1 MTMANNL
8 AACAGIFCWAMC
20 AVAPVASTA
29 RAAATGDEIIREALA
44 RHGEHGTRCEELTMV
59 LTGPQGER
67 SVRAVKSYF
76 RETAPGEARLLL
88 VVEAP
93 AELAGVTLLVQ
104 RQPSGETKSAIY
116 LPAFGKEL
124 KRQTTAGAPF
134 LDTDF
139 AAVDFLAEA
148 PDAYRYRLAEDTRI
162 DRIDYWVIAAQ
173 PRREESDPQSGYGQR
188 LIFVRKDTLLITRI
202 DYLDGDGRLLK
213 RQTRHDLREG
223 EGQSWRAGML
233 LMEGIALPHQTLLKR
248 SHTVFA
254 DECAPEE
261 MFTPGHI
268 FANPRQAEGSEPE
281 EGSGDTQ
288 EEAAE

>member
-8 AACAGIFCWAMC
+8 AAWAGILCWALF
-20 AVAPVASTA
+20 AFTPWAFATE
-29 RAAATGDEIIREALA
+29 RQRTGDEIIREALA
-44 RHGEHGTRCEELTMV
+44 RHEEHGTRCEDLTMV
-59 LTGPQGER
+59 LTGPRGER
-67 SVRAVKSYF
+67 SVRALKSYF
-76 RETAPGEARLLL
+76 RETTSGEARLLL

-93 AELAGVTLLVQ
+93 SELSGVTLLVQ

-124 KRQTTAGAPF
+124 KGQTQASAPF

-139 AAVDFLAEA
+139 AATDFLGEA
-148 PDAYRYRLAEDTRI
+148 PDAYRYHLAEDARI

-173 PRREESDPQSGYGQR
+173 PRHEELPPPSGYGQR
-188 LIFVRKDTLLITRI
+188 LIFVRKDTLLIARI

-213 RQTRHDLREG
+213 RQTRHDLQES
-223 EGQSWRAGML
+223 EGQSWRAGMV

-254 DECAPEE
+254 EECAPEE
-261 MFTPGHI
+261 MFSTARI
-268 FANPRQAEGSEPE
+268 FTNPRQAEGGEPE
-281 EGSGDTQ
+281 EGSGDTP
-288 EEAAE
+288 EKAPE

>member
-1 MTMANNL
+1 MTMTKNL
-8 AACAGIFCWAMC
+8 AACAGLFCWAMF
-20 AVAPVASTA
+20 AFTPLAS
-29 RAAATGDEIIREALA
+29 AAGRQATGDEIIREALA
-44 RHGEHGTRCEELTMV
+44 RHEEHGTRCEDLTMV
-59 LTGPQGER
+59 LTGPRGER
-67 SVRAVKSYF
+67 SVRTMKSYF
-76 RETAPGEARLLL
+76 RKTASGEARFLL

-93 AELAGVTLLVQ
+93 PELAGVTLLVQ

-124 KRQTTAGAPF
+124 KGQTQAEAPF

-139 AAVDFLAEA
+139 AATDFLAEA
-148 PDAYRYRLAEDTRI
+148 PDAYRYRLTEDARI

-173 PRREESDPQSGYGQR
+173 PRREEFAPQSGDGQR
-188 LIFVRKDTLLITRI
+188 RIFVRKDTLLIARI
-202 DYLDGDGRLLK
+202 DYLDHNGRLLK
-213 RQTRHDLREG
+213 RQTRHDLRES

-248 SHTVFA
+248 TRTVFA
-254 DECAPEE
+254 EECAPEE
-261 MFTPGHI
+261 MFTAGHI
-268 FANPRQAEGSEPE
+268 FANPRQAEGNEPE